1 MKARATLEAREDVT
15 DRNFETRRQMTAR
28 VSHCTIGKSL
38 QPSLFSTC
46 ELPTRSVNHIQVQ
59 PSLCLVQQ

>member
-28 VSHCTIGKSL
+28 VSHA
-38 QPSLFSTC
+38 PSG
-46 ELPTRSVNHIQVQ
+46 
-59 PSLCLVQQ
+59 SLCNRHFSPRVSCQPDP